1 MIIWGTRMYGWV
13 DGIEGQGMV
22 ATRFFHLM
30 FVPLI
35 PLGTVFMVDDD
46 RGAPISL
53 SWKSILV
60 AYLRAGIFWSAV
72 VCWFSVPATIGLTCI
87 LALPLTLAYFVMP
100 FFVRTASERR
110 AAEILADLQ
119 GQ

>member
-1 MIIWGTRMYGWV
+1 MIVWGTRMYGWV

-35 PLGTVFMVDDD
+35 PLGSVFMVDDD
-46 RGAPISL
+46 RGTSISL
-53 SWKSILV
+53 SWKSVLV
-60 AYLRAGIFWSAV
+60 AYVRAGIFWSAAASWV
-72 VCWFSVPATIGLTCI
+72 SIPATFGISCI
-87 LALPLTLAYFVMP
+87 AALPLTIAYFAMP

-110 AAEILADLQ
+110 AAELYAELQ
-119 GQ
+119 G